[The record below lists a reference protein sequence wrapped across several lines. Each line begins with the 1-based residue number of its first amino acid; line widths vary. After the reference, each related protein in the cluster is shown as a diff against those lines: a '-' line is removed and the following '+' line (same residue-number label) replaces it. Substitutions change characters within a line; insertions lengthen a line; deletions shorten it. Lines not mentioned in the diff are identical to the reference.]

1 MLGMRRRRR
10 NKAPTEVAGPARVDR
25 RTKDMIRRLVPGDIA
40 VIDHVDLDRVAA
52 DGLIEGGVA
61 AVVNASESIS
71 GRYPNGG
78 PIRVVRAGIPLL
90 DAVGEDLLDRVRESD
105 TLRIVDGEIW
115 RDDELLATAKV
126 LTEPEIEAAMEDA
139 RTAIGAELE
148 RFADNTL
155 EYIRRE
161 ARLTF
166 EPLTL
171 PPLHTKFAGRHALVV
186 VRGHDYR
193 SDLAALRSYI
203 REYRP
208 VLVGVDGGADALL
221 EVGLKPDVIIGDFD
235 SVSEPGLHCGAEL
248 VHHVHPDG
256 RAPGRENLEAWG
268 VDYFEFVAEGTSEDV
283 AMLLAYESGS
293 QLIVAVGTHA
303 TMVEFLDKGRRG
315 MASTFLTRLRLG
327 PALVDAKGVS
337 RLYEGRVR
345 RLDML
350 LLVGAAV
357 LAMVVVGIVA
367 EPIHVFMRGLWVTL
381 KDVFS
386 SQ

>member
-1 MLGMRRRRR
+1 M
-10 NKAPTEVAGPARVDR
+10 
-25 RTKDMIRRLVPGDIA
+25 
-40 VIDHVDLDRVAA
+40 
-52 DGLIEGGVA
+52 
-61 AVVNASESIS
+61 
-71 GRYPNGG
+71 
-78 PIRVVRAGIPLL
+78 L
-90 DAVGEDLLDRVRESD
+90 DAAGEDLLDRVRD
-105 TLRIVDGEIW
+105 GDVLHVVDGEIW
-115 RDDELLATAKV
+115 RGDELLATAKV
-126 LTEPEIEAAMEDA
+126 LTESDIESAMEDA
-139 RTAIGAELE
+139 RAAIGVELE

-155 EYIRRE
+155 EYVRRE

-171 PPLHTKFAGRHALVV
+171 PPLHTKFAARHALVV

-208 VLVGVDGGADALL
+208 VLIGVDGGADALL
-221 EVGLKPDVIIGDFD
+221 EAGLKPDVIIGDFD
-235 SVSEPGLHCGAEL
+235 SVSERALHCGAEL

-256 RAPGRENLEAWG
+256 RAPGRENLVAWG
-268 VDYFEFVAEGTSEDV
+268 VEYQEFVAEGTSEDV

-350 LLVGAAV
+350 FLVGAAV

-381 KDVFS
+381 KDLFS
-386 SQ
+386 G